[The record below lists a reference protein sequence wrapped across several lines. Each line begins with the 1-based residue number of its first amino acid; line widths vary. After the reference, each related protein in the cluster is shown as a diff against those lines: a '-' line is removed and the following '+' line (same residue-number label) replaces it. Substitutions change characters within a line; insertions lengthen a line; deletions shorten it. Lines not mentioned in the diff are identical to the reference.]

1 MMFLKSPLFWKTMA
15 VGVLAFAS
23 AAAFT
28 AYFRPGMLIE
38 FANLVLCY

>member
-1 MMFLKSPLFWKTMA
+1 MSARAAFFWKVA
-15 VGVLAFAS
+15 GVALFAITA

-28 AYFRPGMLIE
+28 AYLQPGMQNE